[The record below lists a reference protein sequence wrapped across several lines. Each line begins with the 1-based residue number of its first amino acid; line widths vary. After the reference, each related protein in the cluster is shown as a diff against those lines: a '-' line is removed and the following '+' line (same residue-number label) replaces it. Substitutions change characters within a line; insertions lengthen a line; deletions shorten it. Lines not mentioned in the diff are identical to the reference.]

1 MGELFTATRSAQE
14 ALKIAIATNDQGLI
28 TLFRLLI
35 ESNTQLLS
43 ARAILAG
50 YKL

>member
-14 ALKIAIATNDQGLI
+14 ALKIAVATNDQGLI

-35 ESNTQLLS
+35 ASGIEAIRKETT
-43 ARAILAG
+43 RAE
-50 YKL
+50 